1 MLFEREKDAQTYQSS
16 TSEQLRLQYWSNRK
30 AKRKFQVCNGNT
42 PIGIFR
48 KFFFQIKRIKFFEL
62 FCLFG
67 INQIGIFQI
76 EWNKLRTNSS
86 LTPPLIQEWVQLKTK
101 NQKQFVVCAMIY
113 QNLLHTVVLAS
124 TTGLKLSRLPQSL
137 FSKSAVIVEIPTA
150 GTSVLAAIAA
160 RVAPGT

>member
-1 MLFEREKDAQTYQSS
+1 
-16 TSEQLRLQYWSNRK
+16 
-30 AKRKFQVCNGNT
+30 
-42 PIGIFR
+42 
-48 KFFFQIKRIKFFEL
+48 
-62 FCLFG
+62 
-67 INQIGIFQI
+67 
-76 EWNKLRTNSS
+76 
-86 LTPPLIQEWVQLKTK
+86 
-101 NQKQFVVCAMIY
+101 MIY